1 MRQIV
6 KRVFAEYPFPS
17 WIFACAD
24 ELQTRASRWICTG
37 WVRAFLRFHRCNV
50 GRNFV
55 ADGIPLIRMQRTGA
69 LFIGDAV
76 TINTRPRSNM
86 AGIMQRSIFQC
97 IGTGRIGL
105 EDGCGLSGVVLSAR
119 REIKIGKRTSI
130 GVNSR
135 IYDHDFHSIDPEH
148 RTDRKIDNSNVRSDF
163 VEIGNDVLIGANV
176 IVLKGVK
183 IGEGAVVGAGSVV
196 TAGEYPP
203 RSVIAGNPARVV
215 RSTNT

>member
-1 MRQIV
+1 MKQ
-6 KRVFAEYPFPS
+6 VFAEYPFPS

-37 WVRAFLRFHRCNV
+37 WVRAFLRLHRCNV

-55 ADGIPLIRMQRTGA
+55 ADGIPLIRMQRPGA
-69 LFIGDAV
+69 LSIGDAV
-76 TINTRPRSNM
+76 TINTRPKSNM

-97 IGTGRIGL
+97 IGTGRLRL
-105 EDGCGLSGVVLSAR
+105 EDGCGLSGVILSAR
-119 REIKIGKRTSI
+119 REIKIGKRTSV
-130 GVNSR
+130 GVNTR
-135 IYDHDFHSIDPEH
+135 IYDHDFHSLDPKH
-148 RTDRKIDNSNVRSDF
+148 RTDRKIDNSNVRSDS

-183 IGEGAVVGAGSVV
+183 IGAGTVVGAGSVV
-196 TAGEYPP
+196 TAGEYPSQ
-203 RSVIAGNPARVV
+203 SVIAGNPARVV